1 MKIVA
6 SLLGFLIILAF
17 TQFAYS
23 DQQPALLLTVQP
35 VITPTL
41 IKAPP
46 VISGAV
52 TDMNGI
58 AVTNATVTVT
68 ILSKQTEVQT
78 DGQGSF
84 TVNLPSKLHVGEY
97 VIEVQASKSLY
108 SDALSYVEYTANPP
122 LGKLATTP
130 PLYYDIYTLYLG
142 EVTSWNDN
150 TGTCT
155 IITLDSHKAINQACN
170 PVTMGFGNQIS
181 GKSDSLLSVMQS
193 NGTYK
198 IFPASMYYSTIRL
211 SPSLVPGYLNE
222 SWNSG

>member
-1 MKIVA
+1 MKTVT
-6 SLLGFLIILAF
+6 SLLGFLIIVAF
-17 TQFAYS
+17 TQLAYS
-23 DQQPALLLTVQP
+23 DQQPVLLLTVQP

-58 AVTNATVTVT
+58 AVTNATVIVT
-68 ILSKQTEVQT
+68 ISSKQTDVQT

-108 SDALSYVEYTANPP
+108 SDAFSYVEYTVNPP
-122 LGKLATTP
+122 LGNQATAP
-130 PLYYDIYTLYLG
+130 PLYYDNYTLYLG
-142 EVTSWNDN
+142 DVTSWNDN

-155 IITLDSHKAINQACN
+155 IITVDSHKAINQACN
-170 PVTMGFGNQIS
+170 PANMGFGSQIS
-181 GKSDSLLSVMQS
+181 GKSDSLLSLMQY

-198 IFPASMYYSTIRL
+198 IFPAGMYFSTIRL
-211 SPSLVPGYLNE
+211 TPSLVPGYLNE
-222 SWNSG
+222 SWNS